1 MSLEGNKQE
10 ENRLPDSSHIEL
22 TVKNET
28 YTSVEQNES
37 SKKSRKSSKKVI
49 QMLTSGQLS
58 DLFRRLD
65 TSGTLLLSSLLL
77 LSSSS
82 LLLLLSS
89 SPLLLLLSPSSLLF
103 QVMVNLTL
111 KSFKILQRSSSSQI
125 CQKDLLQMCS
135 INLIRQSR
143 EL

>member
-1 MSLEGNKQE
+1 MSSEGNKQE

-28 YTSVEQNES
+28 YTSVKQNAES
-37 SKKSRKSSKKVI
+37 SKTSRKSSKKVV
-49 QMLTSGQLS
+49 MLTSGQLS

-65 TSGTLLLSSLLL
+65 TSGTLLLSSSSSSLLL

-89 SPLLLLLSPSSLLF
+89 SSLSF
-103 QVMVNLTL
+103 QVMVNLIL
-111 KSFKILQRSSSSQI
+111 KSFKIYIYREAQVHKSARRI
-125 CQKDLLQMCS
+125 CYRCVQS
-135 INLIRQSR
+135 I
-143 EL
+143 